1 MGSTGCHVER
11 SCRRTETKSMHD
23 LVLTVPVHKRP
34 DRPKHQNPENDEC
47 VVRVLREGATLLPR
61 LDDGSVH
68 FDSPSGPVDR
78 SSVAVPSK
86 GKSEAS
92 AAVATPPRHGR
103 RGGQRAACRLSLEHG
118 GDETLLFCGHFFWWS
133 SQSRSNGGRRD
144 RSIGGA
150 RVGCRLG
157 CDSRARCGK
166 VREYYGCSLCVQL
179 NTWSTSRQLTQAVDW
194 FVLTKQ

>member
-144 RSIGGA
+144 RSIGGLCTG
-150 RVGCRLG
+150 RVPFRLRFSCTMWEG
-157 CDSRARCGK
+157 ERILR
-166 VREYYGCSLCVQL
+166 L
-179 NTWSTSRQLTQAVDW
+179 
-194 FVLTKQ
+194 